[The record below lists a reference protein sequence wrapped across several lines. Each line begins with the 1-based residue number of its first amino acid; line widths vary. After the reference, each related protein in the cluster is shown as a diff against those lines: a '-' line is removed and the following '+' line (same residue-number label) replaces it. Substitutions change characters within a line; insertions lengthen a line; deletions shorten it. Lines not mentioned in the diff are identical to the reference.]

1 MKKFYDLIV
10 FSKKK
15 YIYEEFYDL
24 VSSLI
29 AFRIEILINNQF
41 LIQTYPLHA
50 IVVLKFIHLNN

>member
-15 YIYEEFYDL
+15 TIYEEFYDL

-50 IVVLKFIHLNN
+50 IVVLKFIYLNN